1 MIYGLI
7 CTVVVLSVSIAAVM
21 YDNLR
26 KDKMIE
32 RLISDKCG
40 LPPERRG
47 KTGVISPYRNR
58 KKPRDGGDST

>member
-7 CTVVVLSVSIAAVM
+7 CAVVVLSVSLAAVM

-40 LPPERRG
+40 LVPERRG
-47 KTGVISPYRNR
+47 ETGVISPYR
-58 KKPRDGGDST
+58 KKPRDGGGSA

>member
-7 CTVVVLSVSIAAVM
+7 CAVVVLSVSLAAVM

-40 LPPERRG
+40 LPLERRG
-47 KTGVISPYRNR
+47 
-58 KKPRDGGDST
+58 KPRDGGGST

>member
-7 CTVVVLSVSIAAVM
+7 CAVVVLSVSLAAVM

-47 KTGVISPYRNR
+47 KTGVISP
-58 KKPRDGGDST
+58 

>member
-7 CTVVVLSVSIAAVM
+7 CAVVVLSVSLAAVM

-47 KTGVISPYRNR
+47 KTGVISPYR
-58 KKPRDGGDST
+58 KKPRDGGGST

>member
-7 CTVVVLSVSIAAVM
+7 CAVVVLSVSLAAVM

-47 KTGVISPYRNR
+47 KTGGISPYR
-58 KKPRDGGDST
+58 KKPRDGGGST

>member
-7 CTVVVLSVSIAAVM
+7 CAVVVLSVSLAAVM

-32 RLISDKCG
+32 RLISDKCR
-40 LPPERRG
+40 LVPERRG
-47 KTGVISPYRNR
+47 KTGIVSPYR
-58 KKPRDGGDST
+58 KKPRDGGGSS